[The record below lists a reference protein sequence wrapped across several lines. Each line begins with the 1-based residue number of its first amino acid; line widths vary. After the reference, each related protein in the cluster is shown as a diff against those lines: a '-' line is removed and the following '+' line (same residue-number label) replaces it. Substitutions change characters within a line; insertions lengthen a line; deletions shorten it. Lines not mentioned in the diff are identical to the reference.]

1 MTRAFIVDILIWILY
16 FGPKSYRDP
25 GETGTWDPFLGRP
38 DNFSGPKANFEI
50 KTSWIAAKFQAHK
63 PVNFAS
69 LTDSFIISFS
79 KLLKLWSWMQTRHAN
94 TANIKQLFTNGP
106 LLREVFFPVLRFS
119 TLIKNQRFQIQIRS
133 ETRNTFRAKR
143 FFFVSCV
150 SETKINS
157 CCYFVQMVI
166 GNCWCCICLFSHFS
180 DII

>member
-69 LTDSFIISFS
+69 LTDSFIMSFS
-79 KLLKLWSWMQTRHAN
+79 KLLKLWSWMQTRQTWN
-94 TANIKQLFTNGP
+94 SFLQTGPCCEKCFSQYSGFPRSSKTNVSKFKFDLKRETLFVRN
-106 LLREVFFPVLRFS
+106 VFFLFHVLVKQKS
-119 TLIKNQRFQIQIRS
+119 TRVVTLCK
-133 ETRNTFRAKR
+133 
-143 FFFVSCV
+143 
-150 SETKINS
+150 
-157 CCYFVQMVI
+157 
-166 GNCWCCICLFSHFS
+166 W
-180 DII
+180 

>member
-69 LTDSFIISFS
+69 LTEFHYIIF
-79 KLLKLWSWMQTRHAN
+79 KIIETLILNAN

-143 FFFVSCV
+143 FFF
-150 SETKINS
+150 
-157 CCYFVQMVI
+157 
-166 GNCWCCICLFSHFS
+166 LFHVLVKQKSTRVVTLCKW
-180 DII
+180 